1 MSPKPANTSKT
12 SKTNTK
18 SVKLSDA
25 DLAKASGGGASRV
38 ARNSSAARQSR
49 TPKR

>member
-49 TPKR
+49 RPKR